1 MKKIYNVFVIF
12 LIIFFK
18 DRVNLFMIFFFNAFL
33 MIIFGFSLQDRHT
46 IDLDLGIVDSINDYR
61 SKQIIRSLNSQSHIK
76 IHSYNDTTHLR
87 NDVKVGKLIA
97 GIEIEKNE
105 QLKIRLIADSS
116 RKMWLYFLKPAIQ
129 IASKTEILKSR
140 TTVSSDFVKSSN
152 LRYFDFIFPGLLIF
166 SIMQIGLSGGILL
179 LTQRMDEN
187 LKRLQITPLKKWE
200 FLVGYISCYLFIMLI
215 QVLFYIILAV
225 SIFNYSFLGNLLH
238 VFFIVLFSSIFFINV
253 GIILCNFSNTIET
266 GNNFN
271 RFFIFPAGFVCGV
284 YIPISTMPQIIQ
296 KISLIHPLTYFIEIS
311 RGVANYGDSISDY
324 QSMAILLLI
333 TLLVTTFIAL
343 QTFKWQKTTA

>member
-33 MIIFGFSLQDRHT
+33 MIIFGFSLQDRHI
-46 IDLDLGIVDSINDYR
+46 IDLDLGIINSTHDYR
-61 SKQIIRSLNSQSHIK
+61 SSQIIKSLNSQSNIK
-76 IHSYNDTTHLR
+76 IHAYNDTVLLR

-97 GIEIEKNE
+97 GIEIQNGE
-105 QLKIRLIADSS
+105 QLKIKLIADSS

-129 IASKTEILKSR
+129 IASKKEAFESK
-140 TTVSSDFVKSSN
+140 TTISDEFITSSN
-152 LRYFDFIFPGLLIF
+152 LRYFDYIFPGLLIF

-200 FLVGYISCYLFIMLI
+200 FLFGYISCYLFIMLV
-215 QVLFYIILAV
+215 QVLFYIILAA
-225 SIFNYSFLGNLLH
+225 SIFNYSFSGSLLQI
-238 VFFIVLFSSIFFINV
+238 FFIILFSSIFFINV
-253 GIILCNFSNTIET
+253 GIILCNISEKIET

-271 RFFIFPAGFVCGV
+271 RFFIFPASFVCGV
-284 YIPISTMPQIIQ
+284 YLPISTMPEIIQ
-296 KISLIHPLTYFIEIS
+296 KISLIHPLTYLVEIS
-311 RGVANYGDSISDY
+311 RGVANYGDSISNY

-343 QTFKWQKTTA
+343 RTFKWQKTTA